1 MRRVSGGQETEC
13 REVVNCFVVWC
24 GNNHLHLNVAKTKE
38 MVVDFRRT
46 RTKLNTIS
54 ILGEVEVV
62 EGYRCLG
69 VQLDNRLGWK
79 FNTEALYRKRQSRRF
94 FLRKLKSFNV
104 CSKMLHIFYQSVVFS
119 AIFFAAIC

>member
-1 MRRVSGGQETEC
+1 M
-13 REVVNCFVVWC
+13 
-24 GNNHLHLNVAKTKE
+24 
-38 MVVDFRRT
+38 
-46 RTKLNTIS
+46 
-54 ILGEVEVV
+54 EVV

-119 AIFFAAIC
+119 AIYFTAICRSSSIRASDTKKLNKLRRQWYRR